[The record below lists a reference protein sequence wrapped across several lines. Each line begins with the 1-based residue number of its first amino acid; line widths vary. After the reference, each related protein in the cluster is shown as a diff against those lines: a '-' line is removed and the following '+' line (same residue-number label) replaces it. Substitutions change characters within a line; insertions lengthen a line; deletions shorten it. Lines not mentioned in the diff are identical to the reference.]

1 MASEPPPSVADEP
14 QLKQPPPLAAKSN
27 DLEALRTA
35 VVDAANV
42 GAGLWVSY
50 LFVLFYMLVAAGGV
64 THKDM
69 FFESPV
75 RLPFLNVDLPLT
87 GFFWLGPA
95 LFLIVHAYVLLH
107 FVMLAGKVSAFDSE
121 LRDQID
127 NVEVRKRLRRQL
139 PSNIFVQF
147 LAGPPEVRDG
157 VMGVLLWLIALISLV
172 LAPVALLVFFEL
184 QFLPYHHEWITWW
197 QRLAVG
203 IDLLLMWLFWPAIA
217 LRQEAEQEPTQRRP
231 VAVIQRVGTVGSMYA
246 ISIASVLLVGV
257 VAVFPGERLEAVQQ
271 HVNPTFVEEALV
283 AVREA
288 LVAGKVDSARR
299 KPESLWSN
307 RLVLPGL
314 DVIERTKLDSEAKIA
329 AASETASLRAR
340 NLEGAVLIGAELR
353 KVDFTGTN
361 LRGAFLDKADLR
373 DAKLDCALPFREG
386 SQDNREPVLCVQLKG
401 ASLIETQLQGASLN
415 GAQLQGASLYGAQ
428 LQGASLNGAQ
438 LQGALLNHV
447 DRLQTGERRTLD
459 STVEKNNPAQLQGAS
474 LIETQLQGAALD
486 GAQFQGASL
495 DHAQLQGASLIETQ
509 LQGAALDGAQFQ
521 GASLNGAYMW
531 RLDSKNID
539 LTNAQISWPRIE
551 QVVSCDE
558 PMANFVCAW
567 TPQRFHEL
575 RDKIN
580 HEVPD
585 GHGRK
590 KLALDRIDQQLDPEK
605 SFPDVE
611 RMESWR
617 AVSNAPPSTS
627 AYEPEVA
634 KQWQQA
640 GCAVEGSPYV
650 ASRLIA
656 RMTSDISPFAAN
668 SPHSAQLAG
677 AFLAET
683 CKGARGLSERE
694 IATLENLSVLHPP
707 KSP

>member
-1 MASEPPPSVADEP
+1 
-14 QLKQPPPLAAKSN
+14 
-27 DLEALRTA
+27 
-35 VVDAANV
+35 
-42 GAGLWVSY
+42 
-50 LFVLFYMLVAAGGV
+50 
-64 THKDM
+64 
-69 FFESPV
+69 
-75 RLPFLNVDLPLT
+75 
-87 GFFWLGPA
+87 
-95 LFLIVHAYVLLH
+95 
-107 FVMLAGKVSAFDSE
+107 
-121 LRDQID
+121 
-127 NVEVRKRLRRQL
+127 
-139 PSNIFVQF
+139 
-147 LAGPPEVRDG
+147 
-157 VMGVLLWLIALISLV
+157 
-172 LAPVALLVFFEL
+172 
-184 QFLPYHHEWITWW
+184 
-197 QRLAVG
+197 
-203 IDLLLMWLFWPAIA
+203 
-217 LRQEAEQEPTQRRP
+217 
-231 VAVIQRVGTVGSMYA
+231 
-246 ISIASVLLVGV
+246 
-257 VAVFPGERLEAVQQ
+257 
-271 HVNPTFVEEALV
+271 
-283 AVREA
+283 
-288 LVAGKVDSARR
+288 
-299 KPESLWSN
+299 
-307 RLVLPGL
+307 VLPGL

-340 NLEGAVLIGAELR
+340 NLEGAMLIGAELR

-428 LQGASLNGAQ
+428 LQGASLN
-438 LQGALLNHV
+438 
-447 DRLQTGERRTLD
+447 
-459 STVEKNNPAQLQGAS
+459 
-474 LIETQLQGAALD
+474 
-486 GAQFQGASL
+486 
-495 DHAQLQGASLIETQ
+495 
-509 LQGAALDGAQFQ
+509 GAQFQ

-627 AYEPEVA
+627 AYEAEVA